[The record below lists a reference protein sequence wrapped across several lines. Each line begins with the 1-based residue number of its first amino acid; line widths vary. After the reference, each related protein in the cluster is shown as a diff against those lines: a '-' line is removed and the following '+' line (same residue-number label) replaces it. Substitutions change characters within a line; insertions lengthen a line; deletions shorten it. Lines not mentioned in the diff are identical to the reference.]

1 MVSKNLVDINEND
14 LIKYDKELFPIL
26 LKDHSSKRNIIW
38 ATDNYACYGDEY
50 AYSNEIKIELITG
63 DHGNV
68 IKPRVHKDKSE
79 QRSRI
84 RNKAEVFTP
93 SWLCN
98 KQNNLVDNAWFAAE
112 EIFNI
117 ETANGWETL
126 SHKIPFPT
134 VDGKTWQDYAEDT
147 RMEVSC
153 GEVSY
158 LVSRYDTI
166 SGKSIPVP
174 NRIGLLDRKLR
185 VISENTDAIPE
196 WYEWAKTAFQSIY
209 GFDWQ
214 GDSLLLARENM
225 LFSFIDYYKIS
236 LPPNLR

>member
-1 MVSKNLVDINEND
+1 M
-14 LIKYDKELFPIL
+14 
-26 LKDHSSKRNIIW
+26 
-38 ATDNYACYGDEY
+38 
-50 AYSNEIKIELITG
+50 
-63 DHGNV
+63 
-68 IKPRVHKDKSE
+68 
-79 QRSRI
+79 
-84 RNKAEVFTP
+84 
-93 SWLCN
+93 
-98 KQNNLVDNAWFAAE
+98 
-112 EIFNI
+112 
-117 ETANGWETL
+117 
-126 SHKIPFPT
+126 
-134 VDGKTWQDYAEDT
+134 DGKTWQDYAEDT

-153 GEVSY
+153 GEASY